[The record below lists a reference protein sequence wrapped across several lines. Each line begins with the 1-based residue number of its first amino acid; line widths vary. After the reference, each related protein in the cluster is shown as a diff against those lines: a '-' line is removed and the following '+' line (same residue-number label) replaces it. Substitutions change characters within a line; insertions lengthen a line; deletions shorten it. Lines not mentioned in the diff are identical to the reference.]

1 MTLSFI
7 CNNITSSQPI
17 SKKELRNRSIT
28 AYVEGDLEIHVNK
41 KLFFKEEGLLLV
53 ELYFSLKT
61 WLSSKNKIIE
71 DFRYESMDFEE
82 EHILEFIE
90 RKDRTWYIHS
100 EWQLFSAKNQSLSFI
115 EIEQAANSFFLSIEE
130 EIEKIFNLNIRRLT

>member
-1 MTLSFI
+1 
-7 CNNITSSQPI
+7 
-17 SKKELRNRSIT
+17 
-28 AYVEGDLEIHVNK
+28 
-41 KLFFKEEGLLLV
+41 
-53 ELYFSLKT
+53 
-61 WLSSKNKIIE
+61 
-71 DFRYESMDFEE
+71 MDFEE

-100 EWQLFSAKNQSLSFI
+100 EWQLFSAENQSLSFI